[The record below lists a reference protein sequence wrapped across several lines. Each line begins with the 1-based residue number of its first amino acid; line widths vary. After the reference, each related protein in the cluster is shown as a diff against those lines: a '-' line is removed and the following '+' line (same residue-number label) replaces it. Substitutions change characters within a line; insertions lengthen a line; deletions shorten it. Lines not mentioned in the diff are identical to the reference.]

1 MFYASDLI
9 TQYLPWYFLVSQ
21 YVKSF
26 ELPHWIPSIYQDGY
40 PLLAQGE
47 TGILSPIN
55 FIILF
60 LLPFPI
66 SVNFLYVVYAAIAI
80 SGMFLFLRNNNLD
93 RLPSLL
99 GSLTFIIS
107 GFFISR
113 YFQSSIIF
121 TASLI
126 PWGFIIIQRAF
137 AKPRLLLLLAP
148 LIYLQITA
156 GHVQI
161 VFISITSYLTFSIL
175 SLLANK
181 KFKVFLMVK
190 LITIISLGI
199 LLSSIQIL
207 PSLKLYQISERQN
220 WDPNIRFSYSLP
232 PSHLIT
238 YVNPNAFGVS
248 KPGDD
253 LGFTQFGGGFWEVNI
268 TIWTLPFVLSL
279 IPALLVVLK
288 KIPNKDVIRT
298 IILFYLLWLV
308 FTLLSLGGFFKPNL
322 IFAKIPDFPFRAPAR
337 FMLVSTF
344 SLSVL
349 AAVGFSQISKL
360 VTKKVSILIFILIFF
375 VTVFQITDQLKN
387 YFVFK
392 NTDFIIEDIKHNI
405 ESNNLWS
412 PLNFDRSK
420 IENFPK
426 EKLEQMF
433 KNVFDKGFILSLI
446 GAGALLLWWKKERRN

>member
-1 MFYASDLI
+1 MFYTSDLV
-9 TQYLPWYFLVSQ
+9 TQYIPWYYLVTGSI
-21 YVKSF
+21 KAF
-26 ELPHWIPSIYQDGY
+26 NLPHWINYIYETGY

-47 TGILSPIN
+47 TGVLSPIN
-55 FIILF
+55 FLILF
-60 LLPFPI
+60 FLPFPI
-66 SVNFLYVVYAAIAI
+66 SFNFLYAVYAAIAI

-181 KFKVFLMVK
+181 KFKVFLLAK

-207 PSLKLYQISERQN
+207 PSLRLYQISERQN

-238 YVNPNAFGVS
+238 YVNPRAFGVS
-248 KPGDD
+248 QPGDD
-253 LGFTQFGGGFWEVNI
+253 LGFEQFGGGFWEINI
-268 TIWTLPFVLSL
+268 TVWTLPFVLSL
-279 IPALLVVLK
+279 IPALLVVFK
-288 KIPNKDVIRT
+288 KVSNKDLVKT
-298 IILFYLLWLV
+298 ITMFYLLWLG
-308 FTLLSLGGFFKPNL
+308 FTLLSFGGFFKPNL
-322 IFAKIPDFPFRAPAR
+322 IFAKISDYPFRAPAR

-349 AAVGFSQISKL
+349 AAVGFSEIRKL
-360 VTKKVSILIFILIFF
+360 VTKKVTILIFILIFI
-375 VTVFQITDQLKN
+375 VTLFQITGQLKN

-392 NTDFIIEDIKHNI
+392 NTDFIIQDLKYSI
-405 ESNNLWS
+405 ESNNLRS
-412 PLNFDRSK
+412 PLIFHRYK
-420 IENFPK
+420 IEKFS
-426 EKLEQMF
+426 EEELEWMF
-433 KNVFDKGFILSLI
+433 RREFYKGAVLSLI
-446 GAGALLLWWKKERRN
+446 SSGVLVFWWKKER

>member
-137 AKPRLLLLLAP
+137 VKPRLLLLLAP
-148 LIYLQITA
+148 LIYLQTTA

-181 KFKVFLMVK
+181 KFKVFLLAK

-207 PSLKLYQISERQN
+207 
-220 WDPNIRFSYSLP
+220 
-232 PSHLIT
+232 T
-238 YVNPNAFGVS
+238 
-248 KPGDD
+248 
-253 LGFTQFGGGFWEVNI
+253 
-268 TIWTLPFVLSL
+268 
-279 IPALLVVLK
+279 
-288 KIPNKDVIRT
+288 
-298 IILFYLLWLV
+298 
-308 FTLLSLGGFFKPNL
+308 
-322 IFAKIPDFPFRAPAR
+322 
-337 FMLVSTF
+337 
-344 SLSVL
+344 
-349 AAVGFSQISKL
+349 
-360 VTKKVSILIFILIFF
+360 
-375 VTVFQITDQLKN
+375 
-387 YFVFK
+387 
-392 NTDFIIEDIKHNI
+392 
-405 ESNNLWS
+405 
-412 PLNFDRSK
+412 
-420 IENFPK
+420 
-426 EKLEQMF
+426 
-433 KNVFDKGFILSLI
+433 
-446 GAGALLLWWKKERRN
+446 